1 MKLIVT
7 PDQAEI
13 LIYHI
18 LATKK
23 LVEKTPLFDY
33 GIILAY
39 PNDKKYG
46 VMRWKEN
53 GDLIIYDK
61 LINEIIK
68 KNDIFG
74 IKESDIIPIIGKWFR
89 IKYNVDVK
97 IVTKFDDEHMF
108 IFNINYNDR

>member
-13 LIYHI
+13 LIYYT
-18 LATKK
+18 LGTKK

-46 VMRWKEN
+46 VIRWKKN

-61 LINEIIK
+61 LINEIIE

-97 IVTKFDDEHMF
+97 TINKFGGKEFF
-108 IFNINYNDR
+108 IFDMD